1 MTLPRTI
8 KAYLAWINGSPMIG
22 KVAEFDPPELKE
34 KEADYRAGE
43 MVGEIAVSLGI
54 DKMESS
60 IVFEEIP
67 EEALNTFGIC
77 KHNEVRLR
85 VTASEESEDCDFSQQ
100 EWMLVGRWNSIKPD
114 KLKAGDMTKCTC
126 KLRVAEFTESRNGKE
141 LVFIDVAKGI
151 WRSGGEDRTAERR
164 KALGLPY

>member
-8 KAYLAWINGSPMIG
+8 KAYLAWINGVPMIG

-43 MVGEIAVSLGI
+43 MVGEIGVSLGI

-60 IVFEEIP
+60 IIFEEIP
-67 EEALNTFGIC
+67 EEALKTVGIC

-85 VTASEESEDCDFSQQ
+85 VTASEES
-100 EWMLVGRWNSIKPD
+100 
-114 KLKAGDMTKCTC
+114 
-126 KLRVAEFTESRNGKE
+126 
-141 LVFIDVAKGI
+141 
-151 WRSGGEDRTAERR
+151 DR
-164 KALGLPY
+164 KSVV